1 MNVLLRDP
9 VKTDFVVLAALRND
23 SSVQRQL
30 MIESTKYNADQV
42 RSWVRR
48 RTGDPK
54 GTFMVVDFDGPCGFV
69 QLTQIDL
76 KTGSGDLGIC
86 LINSA
91 RGKGIAEI
99 AMIQLEKRAMEKYRC
114 KKFTL
119 RVLRINHRA
128 ISFYKKLK
136 YKIIEIKRRH
146 HFDGS
151 RWRDVIFMEKRLR

>member
-1 MNVLLRDP
+1 VNVLLRDP

>member
-1 MNVLLRDP
+1 M
-9 VKTDFVVLAALRND
+9 KTDFEVLSALRND

-30 MIESTKYNADQV
+30 MIESKQYNTDQI
-42 RSWVRR
+42 RAWIRR
-48 RTGDPK
+48 RTRDLK
-54 GTFMVVDFDGPCGFV
+54 GMFFVIESNGPCGFV

-91 RGKGIAEI
+91 RGKGIAKI
-99 AMIQLEKRAMEKYRC
+99 AMRQLEKRAMEKYRC

>member
-1 MNVLLRDP
+1 MLRDP
-9 VKTDFVVLAALRND
+9 VKTDFEVLAALRND

-30 MIESTKYNADQV
+30 MIESKQYNTDQI
-42 RSWVRR
+42 RAWIRR
-48 RTGDPK
+48 RTGDLK
-54 GTFMVVDFDGPCGFV
+54 GMFFVIESNGPCGFV

-91 RGKGIAEI
+91 RGKGIAKI
-99 AMIQLEKRAMEKYRC
+99 AMRQLEKRAMEKYRC

-119 RVLRINHRA
+119 KVLRINHRA

>member
-1 MNVLLRDP
+1 MLRDP
-9 VKTDFVVLAALRND
+9 VKTDFEVLSALRND

-30 MIESTKYNADQV
+30 MIESKQYNTDQI
-42 RSWVRR
+42 RAWIRR
-48 RTGDPK
+48 RTRDLK
-54 GTFMVVDFDGPCGFV
+54 GMFFVIESNGPCGFV

-91 RGKGIAEI
+91 RGKGIAKI
-99 AMIQLEKRAMEKYRC
+99 AMRQLEKRAMEKYRC

>member
-136 YKIIEIKRRH
+136 YKLIEIKRRH

-151 RWRDVIFMEKRLR
+151 HWRDVIFMEKPLR

>member
-128 ISFYKKLK
+128 ISFYKRLK

-151 RWRDVIFMEKRLR
+151 HWRDVIFMEKPLR

>member
-1 MNVLLRDP
+1 MLRDP
-9 VKTDFVVLAALRND
+9 VKTDFEVLAALRND

-30 MIESTKYNADQV
+30 MIESKQYNTDQI
-42 RSWVRR
+42 RAWIRR
-48 RTGDPK
+48 RTRDLK
-54 GTFMVVDFDGPCGFV
+54 GMFFVIESNGPCGFV

-91 RGKGIAEI
+91 RGKGIAKI
-99 AMIQLEKRAMEKYRC
+99 AMRQLEKRAMEKYRC

-146 HFDGS
+146 HFDGL

>member
-1 MNVLLRDP
+1 M
-9 VKTDFVVLAALRND
+9 KTDFEVLAALRND

-30 MIESTKYNADQV
+30 MIESKQYNTDQI
-42 RSWVRR
+42 RAWIRR
-48 RTGDPK
+48 RTRDLK
-54 GTFMVVDFDGPCGFV
+54 GMFFVIESNGPCGFV

-91 RGKGIAEI
+91 RGKGIAKI
-99 AMIQLEKRAMEKYRC
+99 AMRQLEKRAMEKYRC

-128 ISFYKKLK
+128 ITFYKKLK

-146 HFDGS
+146 HFDGL

>member
-9 VKTDFVVLAALRND
+9 VKTDFVMLAALRND

-54 GTFMVVDFDGPCGFV
+54 GTFLVVDFDGPCGFV
-69 QLTQIDL
+69 QLTQIDIE
-76 KTGSGDLGIC
+76 TGSADMGIC
-86 LINSA
+86 LSRHA
-91 RGKGIAEI
+91 RGKGVA
-99 AMIQLEKRAMEKYRC
+99 AMAMRHLERRAKEKHHC
-114 KKFTL
+114 KKLSL

-128 ISFYKKLK
+128 ISLYRKLK
-136 YKIIEIKRRH
+136 FNTMKIKRRH
-146 HFDGS
+146 HFDGTH
-151 RWRDVIFMEKRLR
+151 WRDVVFMEKRLR

>member
-1 MNVLLRDP
+1 M
-9 VKTDFVVLAALRND
+9 KTDFEVLAALRND

-30 MIESTKYNADQV
+30 MIESKQYNTDQI
-42 RSWVRR
+42 RAWIRR
-48 RTGDPK
+48 RTRDLK
-54 GTFMVVDFDGPCGFV
+54 GMFFVIESNGPCGFV

-91 RGKGIAEI
+91 RGKGIAKI
-99 AMIQLEKRAMEKYRC
+99 AMRQLEKRAMEKYRC

-128 ISFYKKLK
+128 ITFYKKLK

>member
-1 MNVLLRDP
+1 M
-9 VKTDFVVLAALRND
+9 KTDFEVLAALRND

-30 MIESTKYNADQV
+30 MIESKQYNTDQI
-42 RSWVRR
+42 RAWIRR
-48 RTGDPK
+48 RTGDLK
-54 GTFMVVDFDGPCGFV
+54 GMFFVIESNGPCGFV

-91 RGKGIAEI
+91 RGKGIAKI
-99 AMIQLEKRAMEKYRC
+99 AMRQLEKRAMEKYRC

-128 ISFYKKLK
+128 ITFYKKLK

-151 RWRDVIFMEKRLR
+151 RWRDVIFMEKPLR

>member
-1 MNVLLRDP
+1 MLRDP
-9 VKTDFVVLAALRND
+9 VKTDFEVLAALRND

-30 MIESTKYNADQV
+30 MIESKQYNTDQI
-42 RSWVRR
+42 RAWIRR
-48 RTGDPK
+48 RTGDLK
-54 GTFMVVDFDGPCGFV
+54 GMFFVIESNGPCGFV

-91 RGKGIAEI
+91 RGKGIAKI
-99 AMIQLEKRAMEKYRC
+99 AMRQLEKRAMEKYRC

>member
-1 MNVLLRDP
+1 MLRDP
-9 VKTDFVVLAALRND
+9 VKTDFEVLAALRND

-30 MIESTKYNADQV
+30 MIESKQYNTDQI
-42 RSWVRR
+42 RAWIRR
-48 RTGDPK
+48 RTRDLK
-54 GTFMVVDFDGPCGFV
+54 GMFFVIESNGPCGFV

-91 RGKGIAEI
+91 RGKGIAKI
-99 AMIQLEKRAMEKYRC
+99 AMRQLEKRAMEKYRC

>member
-1 MNVLLRDP
+1 MLRDP
-9 VKTDFVVLAALRND
+9 VKTDFEVLAALRND

-30 MIESTKYNADQV
+30 MIESKQYNTDQI
-42 RSWVRR
+42 RAWIRR
-48 RTGDPK
+48 RTRDLK
-54 GTFMVVDFDGPCGFV
+54 GMFFVIESNGPCGFV

>member
-1 MNVLLRDP
+1 MLRDP
-9 VKTDFVVLAALRND
+9 VKTDFEVLAALRND

-30 MIESTKYNADQV
+30 MIESKQYNTDQI
-42 RSWVRR
+42 RAWIRR
-48 RTGDPK
+48 RTRDLK
-54 GTFMVVDFDGPCGFV
+54 GMFFVIESNGPCGFV

-91 RGKGIAEI
+91 RGKGIAKI
-99 AMIQLEKRAMEKYRC
+99 AMRQLEKRAMEKYRC

-128 ISFYKKLK
+128 ITFYKKLK

-151 RWRDVIFMEKRLR
+151 RWRDVIFMEKPLR

>member
-1 MNVLLRDP
+1 MLRDP
-9 VKTDFVVLAALRND
+9 VKTDFEVLAALRND

-30 MIESTKYNADQV
+30 MIESKQYNTDQI
-42 RSWVRR
+42 RAWIRR
-48 RTGDPK
+48 RTRDLK
-54 GTFMVVDFDGPCGFV
+54 GLFFVIESNGPCGFV

-91 RGKGIAEI
+91 RGKGIAKI
-99 AMIQLEKRAMEKYRC
+99 AMRQLEKRAMEKYRC

-128 ISFYKKLK
+128 ITFYKKLK

>member
-1 MNVLLRDP
+1 MLRDP
-9 VKTDFVVLAALRND
+9 VKTDFEVLSALRND

-30 MIESTKYNADQV
+30 MIESKQYNTDQI
-42 RSWVRR
+42 RAWIRR
-48 RTGDPK
+48 RTGDLK
-54 GTFMVVDFDGPCGFV
+54 GMFFVIESNGPCGFV

-91 RGKGIAEI
+91 RGKGIAKI
-99 AMIQLEKRAMEKYRC
+99 AMRQLEKRAMEKYRC

-119 RVLRINHRA
+119 KVLRINHRA

-151 RWRDVIFMEKRLR
+151 RWRDVIFMEKPLR

>member
-1 MNVLLRDP
+1 MLRDP
-9 VKTDFVVLAALRND
+9 VKTDFEVLAALRND

-30 MIESTKYNADQV
+30 MIESKQYNTDQI
-42 RSWVRR
+42 RAWIRR
-48 RTGDPK
+48 RTRDLK
-54 GTFMVVDFDGPCGFV
+54 GMFFVIESNGPCGFV

-91 RGKGIAEI
+91 RGKGIAKI
-99 AMIQLEKRAMEKYRC
+99 AMRQLEKRAMEKYRC

-128 ISFYKKLK
+128 ITFYKKLK

>member
-1 MNVLLRDP
+1 M
-9 VKTDFVVLAALRND
+9 KTDFEVLAVLRND

-30 MIESTKYNADQV
+30 MIESKQYNTDQI
-42 RSWVRR
+42 RAWVRR
-48 RTGDPK
+48 RARDLK
-54 GTFMVVDFDGPCGFV
+54 GMFFIIESNGPCGFV

-99 AMIQLEKRAMEKYRC
+99 AMRQLEKHAIKKYRC

-136 YKIIEIKRRH
+136 YKVIEIKRRH
-146 HFDGS
+146 YFDGS

>member
-1 MNVLLRDP
+1 M
-9 VKTDFVVLAALRND
+9 KTDFEVLAALRND

-30 MIESTKYNADQV
+30 MIESKQYNTDQI
-42 RSWVRR
+42 RAWIRR
-48 RTGDPK
+48 RTRDLK
-54 GTFMVVDFDGPCGFV
+54 GMFFVIESNGPCGFV

-91 RGKGIAEI
+91 RGKGIAKI
-99 AMIQLEKRAMEKYRC
+99 AMRQLEKRAMEKYRC

-119 RVLRINHRA
+119 KVLRINHRA

-151 RWRDVIFMEKRLR
+151 RWRDVIFMEKPLR

>member
-1 MNVLLRDP
+1 M
-9 VKTDFVVLAALRND
+9 KTDFEVLAALRND

-30 MIESTKYNADQV
+30 MIESKQYNTDQV
-42 RSWVRR
+42 RAWIRR
-48 RTGDPK
+48 RTGDSK
-54 GTFMVVDFDGPCGFV
+54 GMFFIIESNGPCGFV

-91 RGKGIAEI
+91 RGKGIAKI
-99 AMIQLEKRAMEKYRC
+99 AMRQLEKRAMEKYRC

-151 RWRDVIFMEKRLR
+151 RWRDVIFMEKPLR

>member
-1 MNVLLRDP
+1 MLRDP
-9 VKTDFVVLAALRND
+9 VKTDFEVLAALRND

-30 MIESTKYNADQV
+30 MIESKQYNTDQI
-42 RSWVRR
+42 RAWIRR
-48 RTGDPK
+48 RTGDLK
-54 GTFMVVDFDGPCGFV
+54 GMFFVIESNGPCGFV

-91 RGKGIAEI
+91 RGKGIAKI
-99 AMIQLEKRAMEKYRC
+99 AMRQLEKRAMEKYRC

-119 RVLRINHRA
+119 KVLRINHRA

-151 RWRDVIFMEKRLR
+151 RWRDVIFMEKPLR

>member
-1 MNVLLRDP
+1 M
-9 VKTDFVVLAALRND
+9 KTDFEVLAALRND

-30 MIESTKYNADQV
+30 MIESKQYNTDQI
-42 RSWVRR
+42 RAWIRR
-48 RTGDPK
+48 RTRDLK
-54 GTFMVVDFDGPCGFV
+54 GMFFVIESNGPCGFV

-91 RGKGIAEI
+91 RGKGIAKI
-99 AMIQLEKRAMEKYRC
+99 AMRQLEKRAMEKYRC

>member
-1 MNVLLRDP
+1 MLRDP
-9 VKTDFVVLAALRND
+9 VKADFEVLAALRND

-30 MIESTKYNADQV
+30 MIESKQYNTDQV
-42 RSWVRR
+42 RAWIRR
-48 RTGDPK
+48 RTGDSK
-54 GTFMVVDFDGPCGFV
+54 GMFFTIESNGPCGFV

-86 LINSA
+86 LVNSA

-99 AMIQLEKRAMEKYRC
+99 AMRHLEKRALKKYRC

>member
-1 MNVLLRDP
+1 MLRDP
-9 VKTDFVVLAALRND
+9 VKTDFEVLAALRND

-30 MIESTKYNADQV
+30 MIESKQYNTDQI
-42 RSWVRR
+42 RAWIRR
-48 RTGDPK
+48 RTRDLK
-54 GTFMVVDFDGPCGFV
+54 GMFFVIESNGPCGFV

-99 AMIQLEKRAMEKYRC
+99 AMRHLEKRAMEKYRC

>member
-1 MNVLLRDP
+1 MLRDP
-9 VKTDFVVLAALRND
+9 VKTDFEVLAALRND

-30 MIESTKYNADQV
+30 MIESKQYNTDQI
-42 RSWVRR
+42 RAWIRR
-48 RTGDPK
+48 RTGDLK
-54 GTFMVVDFDGPCGFV
+54 GMFFVIESNGPCGFV

-91 RGKGIAEI
+91 RGKGIAKI
-99 AMIQLEKRAMEKYRC
+99 AMRQLEKRAMEKYRC

-151 RWRDVIFMEKRLR
+151 RWRDVIFMEKPLR

>member
-1 MNVLLRDP
+1 MLRDP
-9 VKTDFVVLAALRND
+9 VKTDFEVLAALRND

-30 MIESTKYNADQV
+30 MIESKQYNTDQI
-42 RSWVRR
+42 RAWIRR
-48 RTGDPK
+48 RTGDLK
-54 GTFMVVDFDGPCGFV
+54 GMFFVIESNGPCGFV

-91 RGKGIAEI
+91 RGKGIAKI
-99 AMIQLEKRAMEKYRC
+99 AMRQLEKRAMEKYRC

-128 ISFYKKLK
+128 INL
-136 YKIIEIKRRH
+136 
-146 HFDGS
+146 G
-151 RWRDVIFMEKRLR
+151 

>member
-1 MNVLLRDP
+1 MLRDP
-9 VKTDFVVLAALRND
+9 VKTDFEVLAALRND

-30 MIESTKYNADQV
+30 MIESKQYNTDQI
-42 RSWVRR
+42 RAWIRR
-48 RTGDPK
+48 RTRDLK
-54 GTFMVVDFDGPCGFV
+54 GMFFVIESNGPCGFV

-91 RGKGIAEI
+91 RGKGIAKI
-99 AMIQLEKRAMEKYRC
+99 AMRQLEKRAMEKYRC

-128 ISFYKKLK
+128 ITF
-136 YKIIEIKRRH
+136 
-146 HFDGS
+146 
-151 RWRDVIFMEKRLR
+151 

>member
-1 MNVLLRDP
+1 M
-9 VKTDFVVLAALRND
+9 KTDFEVLAALRND

-30 MIESTKYNADQV
+30 MIESKQYNTDQI
-42 RSWVRR
+42 RAWIRR
-48 RTGDPK
+48 RTGDLK
-54 GTFMVVDFDGPCGFV
+54 GMFFVIESNGPCGFV

-91 RGKGIAEI
+91 RGKGIAKI
-99 AMIQLEKRAMEKYRC
+99 AMRQLEKRAMEKYRC

-119 RVLRINHRA
+119 KVLRINHRA

-151 RWRDVIFMEKRLR
+151 RWRDVIFMEKPLR

>member
-1 MNVLLRDP
+1 M
-9 VKTDFVVLAALRND
+9 KTDFEVLAALRND

-30 MIESTKYNADQV
+30 MIESKQYNTDQI
-42 RSWVRR
+42 RAWIRR
-48 RTGDPK
+48 RTRDLK
-54 GTFMVVDFDGPCGFV
+54 GMFFVIESNGPCGFV

-128 ISFYKKLK
+128 ITFYKKLK

>member
-54 GTFMVVDFDGPCGFV
+54 GTFLVVDLMAHVGLC
-69 QLTQIDL
+69 
-76 KTGSGDLGIC
+76 
-86 LINSA
+86 N
-91 RGKGIAEI
+91 
-99 AMIQLEKRAMEKYRC
+99 
-114 KKFTL
+114 
-119 RVLRINHRA
+119 
-128 ISFYKKLK
+128 
-136 YKIIEIKRRH
+136 
-146 HFDGS
+146 
-151 RWRDVIFMEKRLR
+151 